1 MDSLLTLPEDIRL
14 PGIPEHFTP
23 LLASDSGL
31 LVERIVSWGHVTPE
45 GQWCDQE
52 KDEWVLLL
60 EGSARLGFADGR
72 EVALERGRCL
82 LLPRHVRHRVLE
94 TSKPCIWLA
103 IHAPQLRPQET
114 GARQAARRDRM
125 GLDPVSLSATA
136 SASGKTR
143 RLPGHAAPTHARS
156 PVPDNVI
163 RDGTACPLP
172 APRTS

>member
-1 MDSLLTLPEDIRL
+1 MPSSAILFCRAARTACHPAPAHLVEASWILCSRCRKTSVFPAYRNISL
-14 PGIPEHFTP
+14 P

-72 EVALERGRCL
+72 EVALERGRYL

-114 GARQAARRDRM
+114 G
-125 GLDPVSLSATA
+125 
-136 SASGKTR
+136 
-143 RLPGHAAPTHARS
+143 
-156 PVPDNVI
+156 
-163 RDGTACPLP
+163 GTAGGPQGQDG
-172 APRTS
+172 PRPRFPQRHGQR

>member
-45 GQWCDQE
+45 GQWYDQE

-114 GARQAARRDRM
+114 G
-125 GLDPVSLSATA
+125 
-136 SASGKTR
+136 
-143 RLPGHAAPTHARS
+143 
-156 PVPDNVI
+156 
-163 RDGTACPLP
+163 GTAGGPQGQGG
-172 APRTS
+172 PRPRFPQRHGQR